1 MYIKMIIYVEKPKGI
16 DQERRNL
23 LELINND
30 SNVFFFLHNSNDQWK
45 VKSKT
50 NYYLH

>member
-30 SNVFFFLHNSNDQWK
+30 SNVFFSYIT
-45 VKSKT
+45 VMTSGR
-50 NYYLH
+50 